1 MKKQILLIGITGA
14 LACGMVVGCTKKEET
29 TEATTEVTTEVTT
42 EATTEEVTLKTI
54 GTEDENAFQTILTN
68 NTGQDIVSVTVYDTV
83 SEEYCDELLA
93 KDDSF
98 LDGEQRILYYP
109 EVKEDAVEQEEITTE
124 TSEISDEDDEKLV
137 SVGYDV
143 KIVLADETEYVLH
156 SFPFGEL
163 KEASIKLE
171 DEVAYIENDEVSTKD
186 AELAILE
193 QEQQEQQTE
202 KAATQSAATSSQT
215 SSQSSQPTTQPATQP
230 TSQPV
235 VTPEPAPAPVDQD
248 SENCIG
254 DEGLTY

>member
-1 MKKQILLIGITGA
+1 MKKQILLIGITGV
-14 LACGMVVGCTKKEET
+14 LTCGMVVGCTKKEET
-29 TEATTEVTTEVTT
+29 TEATTEATTEVTT

-54 GTEDENAFQTILTN
+54 GTEDENAFQAILTN

-83 SEEYCDELLA
+83 SEEYSDELLA
-93 KDDSF
+93 EDDSF

-109 EVKEDAVEQEEITTE
+109 EVKEDAVEQEDATTE
-124 TSEISDEDDEKLV
+124 ATEVSGEEDEKLV

-193 QEQQEQQTE
+193 QEQQTE

-215 SSQSSQPTTQPATQP
+215 SSQSSSQPTTQPAAQP
-230 TSQPV
+230 ASQPV
-235 VTPEPAPAPVDQD
+235 VTPEPAPVDQD